1 MTNDL
6 RIRAQSLCVAIAGA
20 LIFQLIGLPLPFLLG
35 PIFACL
41 LMALAGADLRGM
53 RPVEEAMR
61 TILGVAIGASITPA
75 LFQELPR
82 MAASL
87 ALIPVFILLCALI
100 GYPLLRRVFGL
111 DHPTAWYSAMPGGLQ
126 DMLIFG
132 IEAGANPRT
141 LSLIQATRVLFIISA
156 APVVLWLVWG
166 VTLDAPP
173 GAPIADTS
181 PTQLALMALAAVVG
195 WRAAKAA
202 RMFGASIFGPM
213 IVAAI
218 LSLAGFLTMRPP
230 AEAIWVAQIFIG
242 LAVGVRYVGVTWRE
256 LGHDVTAGAVYCLCL
271 AAITVLFAESL
282 YRIGLAPHLE
292 AFLAFSPGG
301 QAEMAIVAL
310 LAGADLAFVVSHH
323 LVRIMM
329 VIMLAPLAMR
339 FWDRR
344 EKRRNRP

>member
-1 MTNDL
+1 MNKDL

-20 LIFQLIGLPLPFLLG
+20 LVFQLLGLPLPFLLG

-41 LMALAGADLRGM
+41 IIALAGADLRGM

-75 LFQELPR
+75 LFHELPR

-87 ALIPVFILLCALI
+87 ALIPIFILLCALI

-141 LSLIQATRVLFIISA
+141 LSLIQATRVLFIVSA
-156 APVVLWLVWG
+156 APVLLWLVWG

-181 PTQLALMALAAVVG
+181 PTQLALMAAAAIIG

-202 RMFGASIFGPM
+202 GMFGASIFGPM

-218 LSLAGFLTMRPP
+218 LSLSGFLTMRPP
-230 AEAIWVAQIFIG
+230 AEAIWIAQVFIG

-256 LGHDVTAGAVYCLCL
+256 LRHDVTAGAVYCICL

-282 YRIGLAPHLE
+282 YQIGLAPHLE

-323 LVRIMM
+323 LVRIMV

-339 FWDRR
+339 LWARFG
-344 EKRRNRP
+344 K